1 MEDKNRATKRSI
13 LGNSLNGADNRSKTK
28 YVSACIYYY
37 LFKINIQ
44 VPVLVPV
51 LVLLPER
58 EQNRR

>member
-1 MEDKNRATKRSI
+1 MID
-13 LGNSLNGADNRSKTK
+13 LDGADNRSKTK
-28 YVSACIYYY
+28 HVNTCIYYY